1 MLTQTVAHGWRH
13 GIALTLST
21 MPSPPFSRRLPARL
35 PVQFSAPLLLV
46 IALVGCGGGT
56 ALDNAP
62 TINNP
67 GKVGG
72 QKLSFAYFAR
82 CVNPVLV
89 TPLPTPGAPA
99 PGTGTNTCAAGGCHD
114 NITGTG
120 GALRLVGGA
129 VNVNLAATPEV
140 LRASDMYKNYYS
152 ALGSS
157 TVGAPEQSAML
168 NKPLVR
174 GVLHGGG
181 VVFGSAEDQAAK
193 TIRYWINRP
202 MPDATA
208 GDDEFSSAA
217 NSMFTPPD
225 AATGVCNIN

>member
-1 MLTQTVAHGWRH
+1 MAAQKLAQRWRH

-21 MPSPPFSRRLPARL
+21 MPAR
-35 PVQFSAPLLLV
+35 SALGS
-46 IALVGCGGGT
+46 LVGSRSAVAVLVFALAACGGGS

-62 TINNP
+62 AINNAA
-67 GKVGG
+67 KLGG

-89 TPLPTPGAPA
+89 TPLPTPGAPP
-99 PGTGTNTCAAGGCHD
+99 PGTGTNTCASGGCHD

-129 VNVNLAATPEV
+129 VNVNLGAAPDV

-157 TVGAPEQSAML
+157 TVGAPEQSALL

-174 GVLHGGG
+174 GVAHGGG
-181 VVFGSAEDQAAK
+181 VVFGSAEELAAK

-202 MPDATA
+202 MPNATD

-225 AATGVCNIN
+225 AATGACNTN